1 MDSLQALSLSPD
13 IRFKPMGAN
22 SARKLI
28 KRGEALLPTQNNR
41 LIHLDLTSDSCGK
54 HLKFCP
60 IIFSHFKSVHSI
72 QLYLP
77 YQEWLRRI
85 QRRHELGRTVS
96 ECAQQL
102 FELSEVN
109 DQRARTMYRNIY
121 ARWENYLDN
130 KRVHSRIVID
140 AQNDIVFRCHPKDV
154 RRNLL
159 RCVLSSTICRM
170 PRLFCPIDSEP
181 LDDGFGEAAAAHR
194 INPGLHQSGHLIGD
208 LLVGDGGA
216 EAFG

>member
-1 MDSLQALSLSPD
+1 MKSQSQSSILVVVAGPSASGKTTFFRQFKYKNRPYLVVDSLQALGLSPD

-77 YQEWLRRI
+77 FEEWLRRI
-85 QRRHELGRTVS
+85 QRRHELGRQVS
-96 ECAQQL
+96 EYAQQM
-102 FELSEVN
+102 FELSEFN
-109 DQRARTMYRNIY
+109 DQLARKMYRNIY
-121 ARWENYLDN
+121 ARWENYLDR
-130 KRVHSRIVID
+130 KRVHSRVAID
-140 AQNDIVFRCHPKDV
+140 AQNDIIFRCHPKEV
-154 RRNLL
+154 RRNP
-159 RCVLSSTICRM
+159 LSSVVHSAICRR
-170 PRLFCPIDSEP
+170 PRLSSD
-181 LDDGFGEAAAAHR
+181 
-194 INPGLHQSGHLIGD
+194 
-208 LLVGDGGA
+208 
-216 EAFG
+216 

>member
-1 MDSLQALSLSPD
+1 MKSQNRSSILVVIAGPSASGKTTFIRQFKYKNRPYLAEDSLQALGLSTES
-13 IRFKPMGAN
+13 RFRPMGAN

-28 KRGEALLPTQNNR
+28 KRGEALLPNQNNR
-41 LIHLDLTSDSCGK
+41 MIHLDLTSDSCGK

-85 QRRHELGRTVS
+85 QRRHDLGRTVS

-109 DQRARTMYRNIY
+109 DQRARRMYRNIY

-140 AQNDIVFRCHPKDV
+140 AQNDIIFRCHPKDV

-170 PRLFCPIDSEP
+170 PRLSSD
-181 LDDGFGEAAAAHR
+181 
-194 INPGLHQSGHLIGD
+194 
-208 LLVGDGGA
+208 
-216 EAFG
+216 